1 MNVMKIFEDITRTVG
16 NTPVVRLNRIPPKG
30 AVVWGKL
37 EFFNP
42 CSNIKDRVG
51 IAMIEAAEQQGIL
64 GPESTLLEATS
75 GNTGIGLAFACAA
88 KGYRLTIVMPE
99 DMSDERKQL
108 LRALGATLV
117 LTPKEEGIPGAVR
130 HSEAMAREDG
140 RYVLTRQFEN
150 PANPAIH
157 EKTTAREIW
166 EDTKGKVDMV
176 VAGIGTGGTLT
187 GIARYL
193 RKKNPEIIIA
203 AVEPAASAVL
213 SGKPRGPHRIQGIG
227 AGFVPGV
234 FEKKLMDEVV
244 PVSDEAAI
252 QMARRLAREEGIFTG
267 ISSGAALYA
276 ALKLLENPDYS
287 SKKTLVVFP
296 DSGDRYLSTGI
307 FQMSAGASS

>member
-1 MNVMKIFEDITRTVG
+1 MKIYEDITRTVG
-16 NTPVVRLNRIPPKG
+16 NTPTVRLNRIPPEG
-30 AVVWGKL
+30 ATVWAKL

-42 CSNIKDRVG
+42 CSSIKDRLG
-51 IAMIEAAEQQGIL
+51 IAMIEAAEQQGLL
-64 GPESTLLEATS
+64 GPESILIEATS
-75 GNTGIGLAFACAA
+75 GNTGIGLACACAA

-99 DMSDERKQL
+99 DMSEERKQL

-117 LTPKEEGIPGAVR
+117 LTPKGDGIPGAVSR
-130 HSEAMAREDG
+130 SEAMAREDG
-140 RYVLTRQFEN
+140 RYILTRQFEN

-166 EDTKGKVDMV
+166 EDTGGAVEMV

-193 RKKNPEIIIA
+193 REKNPAIVIA

-213 SGKPRGPHRIQGIG
+213 SGRPRGPHTIQGIG
-227 AGFVPGV
+227 AGFVPDV
-234 FEKKLMDEVV
+234 FEKDLMDKVV
-244 PVSDEAAI
+244 PVPDEAAI
-252 QMARRLAREEGIFTG
+252 QMTRRLPREEGIFAG

-287 SKKTLVVFP
+287 SKKTLVIFP

-307 FQMSAGASS
+307 FQTPDGTPS

>member
-1 MNVMKIFEDITRTVG
+1 MKIYEDITRTVG
-16 NTPVVRLNRIPPKG
+16 NTPTVRLNRIPPEG
-30 AVVWGKL
+30 ATVWAKL

-42 CSNIKDRVG
+42 CSSIKDRLG
-51 IAMIEAAEQQGIL
+51 IAMIEAAEQQGLL
-64 GPESTLLEATS
+64 GPESILIEATS
-75 GNTGIGLAFACAA
+75 GNTGIGLACACAA

-99 DMSDERKQL
+99 DMSEERKQL

-117 LTPKEEGIPGAVR
+117 LTPKSDGIPGAVSR
-130 HSEAMAREDG
+130 SEAMAREDG
-140 RYVLTRQFEN
+140 RYILTRQFEN

-166 EDTKGKVDMV
+166 EDTGGAVEMV

-193 RKKNPEIIIA
+193 REKNPAIVIA

-213 SGKPRGPHRIQGIG
+213 SGRPRGPHTIQGIG
-227 AGFVPGV
+227 AGFVPDV
-234 FEKKLMDEVV
+234 FEKDLMDKVV
-244 PVSDEAAI
+244 PVPDEAAI
-252 QMARRLAREEGIFTG
+252 QMTRRLPREEGIFAG

-287 SKKTLVVFP
+287 SKKTLVIFP

-307 FQMSAGASS
+307 FQTPDGTPS

>member
-1 MNVMKIFEDITRTVG
+1 MKIYEDITRTVG
-16 NTPVVRLNRIPPKG
+16 NTPTVRLNRIPPEG
-30 AVVWGKL
+30 ATVWAKL

-42 CSNIKDRVG
+42 CSSIKDRLG
-51 IAMIEAAEQQGIL
+51 IVMIEAAEQQGLL
-64 GPESTLLEATS
+64 GPESILIEATS
-75 GNTGIGLAFACAA
+75 GNTGIGLACACAA

-99 DMSDERKQL
+99 DMSEERKQL

-117 LTPKEEGIPGAVR
+117 LTPKGDGIPGAVSR
-130 HSEAMAREDG
+130 SEAMAREDG
-140 RYVLTRQFEN
+140 RYILTRQFEN

-166 EDTKGKVDMV
+166 EDTGGAVEMV

-193 RKKNPEIIIA
+193 REKNPAIVIA

-213 SGKPRGPHRIQGIG
+213 SGRPRGPHTIQGIG
-227 AGFVPGV
+227 AGFVPDV
-234 FEKKLMDEVV
+234 FEKDLMDKVV
-244 PVSDEAAI
+244 PVPDEAAI
-252 QMARRLAREEGIFTG
+252 QMTRRLPREEGIFAG

-287 SKKTLVVFP
+287 SKKTLVIFP

-307 FQMSAGASS
+307 FQTPDGTPS